1 MRRRSPNFA
10 LRAFPDGTPT
20 RRMTLR
26 LLRRLLLLAALL
38 SALPASAASPDPEN
52 WPAVLAEAK
61 GQTVYFYA
69 WGGEPRIN
77 DYIAWA
83 GRVVMERFGVG
94 VVQVKLSDTAE
105 AVSRIVAEKA
115 AGRSQGGAVDL
126 IWINGENFSAMKRE
140 GLLRSEPWSTAL
152 PNYRFV
158 DEAGKPTV
166 LRDFTVPVDG
176 LEAPWGMARL
186 VFFYDSARLIDPPR
200 SAAALAEWIAEH
212 PGRFAYPQPP
222 NFMGTT
228 FLKQLLVELAP
239 DRSGLAEPATDENFA
254 AATAPL
260 FAWLDAAHP
269 DLWRGGRAFPR
280 DYGMLRQLL
289 ADAEIDIAFAFNPA
303 DASSAID
310 NGELPPSVRSF
321 VFDGGTLGNTHFVAI
336 PFNSNAAAGAMVLAD
351 FLLSPEAQARKQDI
365 AVWGDP
371 TVLDVERLPPAER
384 ALFDGLALGVAT
396 LRPEELGPT
405 LAEPHPSWV
414 ERIEREWARRYGVNQ

>member
-1 MRRRSPNFA
+1 MTNP
-10 LRAFPDGTPT
+10 LRCF
-20 RRMTLR
+20 LFF
-26 LLRRLLLLAALL
+26 AALVF
-38 SALPASAASPDPEN
+38 AWPAGAASPDPAN
-52 WPAVLAEAK
+52 WRAVLAEAR
-61 GQTVYFYA
+61 GQTVYFHA

-83 GRVVMERFGVG
+83 GRVVMERFGVR
-94 VVQVKLSDTAE
+94 VVHVKLSDTAE

-115 AGRSQGGAVDL
+115 AGRSRGGAVDL
-126 IWINGENFSAMKRE
+126 IWINGENFAAMKRE
-140 GLLRSEPWSTAL
+140 GLLRGEPWSTAL

-186 VFFYDSARLIDPPR
+186 VFFYDTTRLGDPPR
-200 SAAALAEWIAEH
+200 SADALAEWIARN
-212 PGRFAYPQPP
+212 PGRFTYPQPP
-222 NFMGTT
+222 DFMGAT
-228 FLKQLLVELAP
+228 FLKQLLVALAP
-239 DRSGLAEPATDENFA
+239 DPSVLGGPATGENFA
-254 AATAPL
+254 AATGPL
-260 FAWLDAAHP
+260 FAWLDVAHP

-280 DYGMLRQLL
+280 DYGTLRQLL

-303 DASSAID
+303 DASSAIA
-310 NGELPPSVRSF
+310 NGELPPTVRSF
-321 VFDGGTLGNTHFVAI
+321 VFDDGTLGNTHFVAI
-336 PFNSNAAAGAMVLAD
+336 PFNSDAAAGAMVLAN

-365 AVWGDP
+365 TVWGDP
-371 TVLDVERLPPAER
+371 TVLDVEHLPPAER